1 MAEGAPGKQTNS
13 GISDPAP
20 SQGERGTVTESP
32 RPYLARALWIN
43 LVRFVVI
50 GGFFL
55 LWEVASG
62 RWIEPFLVSS
72 PSRIF
77 LSLIAHLRSGTLIGH
92 AWVTFKEIGIGFPL
106 GAVFGITI
114 GYLFGRSR
122 ALAEVFEPIIIALY
136 GIPRTALAPLFIVWL
151 GIGIW
156 SKIGVVFLLTF
167 FLNFF
172 NTYAGMKQ
180 MDQEYIDLARLMGA
194 KGWKLTFRVILP
206 AISPYILTGIKTSI
220 PFSVIGAIV
229 GEFIAA
235 TEGIGFFIRLSAG
248 VFRTADVFVGII
260 VLMLLVIV
268 MNKIAD
274 LVEKRVLQWQAQT
287 EQVHI
292 QG

>member
-1 MAEGAPGKQTNS
+1 MADPTQAQTKAEN
-13 GISDPAP
+13 G
-20 SQGERGTVTESP
+20 
-32 RPYLARALWIN
+32 RPYLSWTLWVN
-43 LVRFVVI
+43 LVRLGVI
-50 GGFFL
+50 GGFFV
-55 LWEVASG
+55 LWEIASG
-62 RWIEPFLVSS
+62 RWIEPFLISS

-77 LSLIAHLRSGTLIGH
+77 TSFIAQIQTGDLIQHSL
-92 AWVTFKEIGIGFPL
+92 VTFKEIGIGFPL
-106 GAVFGITI
+106 GAVSGIAM

-122 ALAEVFEPIIIALY
+122 ALAEIFEPIIIALY

-156 SKIGVVFLLTF
+156 SKIGVVFLLVF

-180 MDQEYIDLARLMGA
+180 MDQEYVDLARLMGA
-194 KGWKLTFRVILP
+194 RRMKLTFKVILP
-206 AISPYILTGIKTSI
+206 AVSPYILTGVKTSI

-248 VFRTADVFVGII
+248 VFRTADVFVGIL
-260 VLMLLVIV
+260 VLMLLVIA
-268 MNKIAD
+268 MNKAAD
-274 LVEKRVLQWQAQT
+274 MIERRVLQWQAQT
-287 EQVHI
+287 ERVQI

>member
-1 MAEGAPGKQTNS
+1 MTEPVSAAIAEKGHPYWGRRLWVNLLRG
-13 GISDPAP
+13 GI
-20 SQGERGTVTESP
+20 
-32 RPYLARALWIN
+32 
-43 LVRFVVI
+43 VV
-50 GGFFL
+50 GFLL
-55 LWEVASG
+55 LWEIASG
-62 RWIEPFLVSS
+62 RWVEPFLISS

-77 LSLIAHLRSGTLIGH
+77 VAFVAHIQEGTLIEH
-92 AWVTFKEIGIGFPL
+92 FWVTFKEIGIGFPL
-106 GAVFGITI
+106 GAISGIAV

-122 ALAEVFEPIIIALY
+122 NLAEVFEPIIMALY
-136 GIPRTALAPLFIVWL
+136 GVPRTALAPLFIVWL

-156 SKIGVVFLLTF
+156 SKVGVVFLLTF

-180 MDQEYIDLARLMGA
+180 MDQEYVDLARLMGA
-194 KGWKLTFRVILP
+194 RGWKLTFRVILP
-206 AISPYILTGIKTSI
+206 AVSPYILTGVKTSI

-260 VLMLLVIV
+260 VLMCLVIV
-268 MNKIAD
+268 MNKMAD
-274 LVEKRVLQWQAQT
+274 LIERRVLQWQTQT
-287 EQVHI
+287 EHVRI

>member
-1 MAEGAPGKQTNS
+1 MAEPEKAGVVEKAPLYWRRTLWVNLLRA
-13 GISDPAP
+13 GI
-20 SQGERGTVTESP
+20 V
-32 RPYLARALWIN
+32 
-43 LVRFVVI
+43 

-62 RWIEPFLVSS
+62 RWIEPFIISS
-72 PSRIF
+72 PSRIWAS
-77 LSLIAHLRSGTLIGH
+77 LLDNLQSGSLIEHTL
-92 AWVTFKEIGIGFPL
+92 VTFKEIGIGFPL
-106 GAVFGITI
+106 GALSGVAM
-114 GYLFGRSR
+114 GYWFGRSR
-122 ALAEVFEPIIIALY
+122 TLAEVFEPIIIALY
-136 GIPRTALAPLFIVWL
+136 GVPRTALAPLFIVWL

-156 SKIGVVFLLTF
+156 SKVGVVFLLTF

-180 MDQEYIDLARLMGA
+180 MDQEYVDLARLMGA
-194 KGWKLTFRVILP
+194 RGWKLTFRVILP
-206 AISPYILTGIKTSI
+206 AVSPYILTGVKTSI
-220 PFSVIGAIV
+220 PFSVIGAIM

-260 VLMLLVIV
+260 VLMLLVIL

-274 LVEKRVLQWQAQT
+274 LIERRVLAWQVQT
-287 EQVHI
+287 EHVRI

>member
-1 MAEGAPGKQTNS
+1 MAESDKAGVVEKAPLYWRRTLWVNILRA
-13 GISDPAP
+13 GI
-20 SQGERGTVTESP
+20 V
-32 RPYLARALWIN
+32 
-43 LVRFVVI
+43 

-55 LWEVASG
+55 LWEIASG
-62 RWIEPFLVSS
+62 RWVEPFLISS
-72 PSRIF
+72 PSKIF
-77 LSLIAHLRSGTLIGH
+77 TSLVAHIQEGTLIEH
-92 AWVTFKEIGIGFPL
+92 SWVTFKEIGIGFPL
-106 GAVFGITI
+106 GALSGIAM
-114 GYLFGRSR
+114 GYWFGRSR
-122 ALAEVFEPIIIALY
+122 TLAEVFEPIIIALY
-136 GIPRTALAPLFIVWL
+136 GVPRTALAPLFIVWL

-156 SKIGVVFLLTF
+156 SKVGVVFLLTF

-180 MDQEYIDLARLMGA
+180 MDQEYVDLARLMGA
-194 KGWKLTFRVILP
+194 RGWKLTFRVILP
-206 AISPYILTGIKTSI
+206 AVSPYILTGVKTSI

-274 LVEKRVLQWQAQT
+274 LIEKRVLAWQTQT
-287 EQVHI
+287 EHVRI

>member
-1 MAEGAPGKQTNS
+1 MADSTNS
-13 GISDPAP
+13 AASKEA
-20 SQGERGTVTESP
+20 T
-32 RPYLARALWIN
+32 RAYWMWTLWVN
-43 LVRFVVI
+43 LVLLGVV

-55 LWEVASG
+55 LWEIASG
-62 RWIEPFLVSS
+62 RWIEPFLISS

-77 LSLIAHLRSGTLIGH
+77 ISFIDHIREGSLIEHF
-92 AWVTFKEIGIGFPL
+92 WVTFKEIGIGFPL
-106 GAVFGITI
+106 GAISGIAT
-114 GYLFGRSR
+114 GYFFGRSR
-122 ALAEVFEPIIIALY
+122 ALAEIFEPIMMALY

-156 SKIGVVFLLTF
+156 SKVGVVFLLVF

-194 KGWKLTFRVILP
+194 RGWKLSFKVILP
-206 AISPYILTGIKTSI
+206 AVSPYIFTGVKTSI
-220 PFSVIGAIV
+220 PFAVIGAIV

-248 VFRTADVFVGII
+248 VFKTADVFVGIL

-274 LVEKRVLQWQAQT
+274 LVERRVLQWQTQT
-287 EQVHI
+287 EHVQI

>member
-1 MAEGAPGKQTNS
+1 MAK
-13 GISDPAP
+13 
-20 SQGERGTVTESP
+20 P
-32 RPYLARALWIN
+32 RPMEASRVEVSADVASPYWRWTLWVN
-43 LVRFVVI
+43 LVRLGVI

-55 LWEVASG
+55 LWEIASG
-62 RWIEPFLVSS
+62 RWIEPFLISS

-77 LSLIAHLRSGTLIGH
+77 MSFIDHIQSGTLLEH
-92 AWVTFKEIGIGFPL
+92 ALVTFKEIGIGFPL
-106 GAVFGITI
+106 GAISGIAT
-114 GYLFGRSR
+114 GYFFGRSR
-122 ALAEVFEPIIIALY
+122 ALAEIFEPIMMALY

-156 SKIGVVFLLTF
+156 SKVGVVYLLVF

-194 KGWKLTFRVILP
+194 RGWKLSFKVILP
-206 AISPYILTGIKTSI
+206 AVSPYIFTGVKTSI
-220 PFSVIGAIV
+220 PFAVIGAIV

-235 TEGIGFFIRLSAG
+235 TEGLGFFIRLSAG
-248 VFRTADVFVGII
+248 VFKTADVFVGIL

-274 LVEKRVLQWQAQT
+274 LIEKRVLQWQTQT
-287 EQVHI
+287 EHVQI